1 MQGIKAQVKYIPR
14 FNPDVEVLE
23 ITKEKNGDYSVR
35 FRHKKNIRASVLRA
49 DRDGNMYFN
58 AAKQRI
64 YYTDLRK
71 VVN

>member
-1 MQGIKAQVKYIPR
+1 MQGQKIETKYIPR
-14 FNPDVEVLE
+14 FNPDVNVLE
-23 ITKEKNGDYSVR
+23 ITRTKDGDYMVQ
-35 FRHKKNIRASVLRA
+35 FRHKRKITTSLLRA
-49 DRDGNMYFN
+49 DRDGSLYFN